1 MTNNPEPVLK
11 SGVIYS
17 ADNGRLICVECAG
30 MSAKYTGRDLS
41 GQEVLAV
48 PYSETVEWF
57 KEFGK
62 PMTCERGCTAYLLPR
77 MVNRRQS

>member
-1 MTNNPEPVLK
+1 MTDNPKPVLK
-11 SGVIYS
+11 PGVIYS

-48 PYSETVEWF
+48 PYMETVEWF
-57 KEFGK
+57 KAFGK
-62 PMTCERGCTAYLLPR
+62 PVSCECGCTTYLLPR
-77 MVNRRQS
+77 TANRRE